1 MNFLSKVMEQDCCR
15 TTMATYQY
23 GFEEDRF
30 QQAVS
35 QYFKCVICRNVL
47 RDPVTC
53 RDHQHLFCRACIN
66 THLANFERCPSCNQ
80 ELCVH
85 TLREAPR
92 VVKNVLSELKIRCDF
107 YERGCIKFVELG
119 DLEKHAK
126 ECEFGPAICSNQ
138 GCYLDVNR
146 RDLMYH
152 ERAVCERRRVEC
164 HNCVGL
170 RQEMGTMKQ
179 TLTEM
184 NEKLDMA
191 AGNEEMKC
199 DLKEMAK
206 QLERISMQLQHG
218 GGMNTKSKVIVAGGF
233 NDEKKGKAL
242 QSVEMFDLSKQ
253 AWTLLQPMN
262 ESRAGAS
269 AVVYNNQMIVSGG
282 MDNEE
287 NITNSIEA
295 LANVDEV
302 SRLSTWE
309 NIPAKLPCKLLRH
322 QTVVYNDNLIV
333 VGGKN
338 YDCDDDD
345 LYNISEVYL
354 VPPYT
359 SKLLASMSQETAG
372 HGMECFDNILVIDK
386 YIDSEK

>member
-1 MNFLSKVMEQDCCR
+1 
-15 TTMATYQY
+15 
-23 GFEEDRF
+23 
-30 QQAVS
+30 
-35 QYFKCVICRNVL
+35 
-47 RDPVTC
+47 
-53 RDHQHLFCRACIN
+53 
-66 THLANFERCPSCNQ
+66 
-80 ELCVH
+80 
-85 TLREAPR
+85 
-92 VVKNVLSELKIRCDF
+92 
-107 YERGCIKFVELG
+107 
-119 DLEKHAK
+119 
-126 ECEFGPAICSNQ
+126 
-138 GCYLDVNR
+138 
-146 RDLMYH
+146 
-152 ERAVCERRRVEC
+152 
-164 HNCVGL
+164 
-170 RQEMGTMKQ
+170 
-179 TLTEM
+179 M

-218 GGMNTKSKVIVAGGF
+218 GGMNTKSKVVVGGGF

-242 QSVEMFDLSKQ
+242 QFVEMFDLSKQ

-262 ESRAGAS
+262 ESRVGAS
-269 AVVYNNQMIVSGG
+269 AVVYNNQMIFSGG

-338 YDCDDDD
+338 YDSDDDD

>member
-53 RDHQHLFCRACIN
+53 RDYQHLFCRACIN

-92 VVKNVLSELKIRCDF
+92 VVTNVLSELKIRCDF

-119 DLEKHAK
+119 DLEKHCK

-138 GCYLDVNR
+138 GCFIDVNR

-164 HNCVGL
+164 HNCVEL

-206 QLERISMQLQHG
+206 QLERISTQLQHG
-218 GGMNTKSKVIVAGGF
+218 GGMNTKSKVIVAGGL
-233 NDEKKGKAL
+233 NNEKKGKVL

-302 SRLSTWE
+302 SRLSAWE

-338 YDCDDDD
+338 YDSDDDD